1 MKFRMFV
8 VSGLAAV
15 LTFGAGQAFA
25 ADATSGTG
33 AAKSAEKGHVVPVF
47 ELTLKDHMFTPDRIE
62 VPAGVDVKLKV
73 KNLDP
78 SPEEFESY
86 DLDVEKII
94 AGGTEG
100 TFHLAPLERGE
111 YKFFGEFHEDSAQ
124 GVLIAK

>member
-1 MKFRMFV
+1 MKSRMFAV
-8 VSGLAAV
+8 AGLAAV
-15 LTFGAGQAFA
+15 LTFGAGQVFA
-25 ADATSGTG
+25 ADAS
-33 AAKSAEKGHVVPVF
+33 ADKSVDKGHEVPVF

>member
-1 MKFRMFV
+1 MKSRMFAV
-8 VSGLAAV
+8 AGLAAV

-25 ADATSGTG
+25 ADA
-33 AAKSAEKGHVVPVF
+33 AADKGSDKGHEVPVF
-47 ELTLKDHMFTPDRIE
+47 ELTIKDHMFKPDRIE
-62 VPAGVDVKLKV
+62 VPAGVDLKLKV

-100 TFHLAPLERGE
+100 TFFITPLERGE